1 MSDTYENKPN
11 GVAAVEE
18 HKLKDKLVLLRC
30 KTTDNLSINN
40 ISEFMKIIQDRTSAA
55 LVLCIPEEMMD
66 VSCME
71 SNYAIGYLEGII
83 DTCKQSIEILK
94 NSPKRA

>member
-18 HKLKDKLVLLRC
+18 HELKDKLVLLKC
-30 KTTDNLSINN
+30 KTTDTLSINN

-83 DTCKQSIEILK
+83 ETCNQSIEIIK

>member
-1 MSDTYENKPN
+1 MSDIYENKPD
-11 GVAAVEE
+11 GVTAVEE
-18 HKLKDKLVLLRC
+18 HEVKDKLVLLKC
-30 KTTDNLSINN
+30 KTTDNISINN
-40 ISEFMKIIQDRTSAA
+40 ISEFMKIIKERTSAA

-83 DTCKQSIEILK
+83 ETCNQSIEIIK
-94 NSPKRA
+94 NSPKHA